1 MKPTERRILEA
12 AGKLFSQRGFHATGM
27 RAIARAARVS
37 LGTIYHHFK
46 SKEEMLLALLREE
59 YDKRRRAI
67 EALKEEDLP
76 VPEMIRRIAE
86 LHFRL
91 LLETGPSLR
100 PLAQGLRGLSPQAK
114 RAAIAMREEFVNYLA
129 SLIGEGIS
137 RGQIRRCD
145 PVIAAH
151 SFLGMVE
158 AVSARAMEGGEVAAR
173 IQERGAVEL
182 AEIAWRAL
190 APDTPQGGQR

>member
-1 MKPTERRILEA
+1 MKATERRILEA
-12 AGKLFSQRGFHATGM
+12 AGRLFSQRGFHATGM

-59 YDKRRRAI
+59 YEVRRRAI
-67 EALKEEDLP
+67 EALREEDLP
-76 VPEMIRRIAE
+76 VPEMIRRVAE

-100 PLAQGLRGLSPQAK
+100 PLAQGLRGLSPK
-114 RAAIAMREEFVNYLA
+114 VREAALSMREEFVGYLA
-129 SLIGEGIS
+129 SLIQEGIS

-145 PVIAAH
+145 PLVAAH
-151 SFLGMVE
+151 AFLGMVE
-158 AVSARAMEGGEVAAR
+158 AVSARALEGDAVAAR
-173 IQERGAVEL
+173 IQERGPREI

-190 APDTPQGGQR
+190 APS

>member
-1 MKPTERRILEA
+1 MKSTERRILEA
-12 AGKLFSQRGFHATGM
+12 AGRLFSQRGFHATGM
-27 RAIARAARVS
+27 RAIARAAKVS

-46 SKEEMLLALLREE
+46 SKEEMLLALLKEE
-59 YDKRRRAI
+59 YEKRRRAI
-67 EALKEEDLP
+67 EALREENLP
-76 VPEMIRRIAE
+76 VPEMIRSIAE
-86 LHFRL
+86 LHFRF
-91 LLETGPSLR
+91 LLESGPALR

-114 RAAIAMREEFVNYLA
+114 KAALGMREEFVSYIA
-129 SLIGEGIS
+129 SLIQEGIA

-158 AVSARAMEGGEVAAR
+158 AVSARALEGDEVGQR
-173 IQERGAVEL
+173 IQERGAGEL

-190 APDTPQGGQR
+190 APEPL

>member
-1 MKPTERRILEA
+1 MKPTEKRILEA
-12 AGKLFSQRGFHATGM
+12 AGKLFSQRGFHGTGM

-37 LGTIYHHFK
+37 LGTIYHHFR

-59 YDKRRRAI
+59 YEKRRAAI
-67 EALKEEDLP
+67 EDLKRQDLP

-91 LLETGPSLR
+91 LTAEGPSLR
-100 PLAQGLRGLSPQAK
+100 PLAQSLRGLSPQV
-114 RAAIAMREEFVNYLA
+114 RRRIRAMRREFVDYLA
-129 SLIGEGIS
+129 SLIAEGIE

-151 SFLGMVE
+151 AFLGMVE
-158 AVSARAMEGGEVAAR
+158 SVSARALEEDEVAER
-173 IQERGAVEL
+173 IRERGAGEL

-190 APDTPQGGQR
+190 APGPG